1 VVGSLVQVPRQPPG
15 SPVQHPRQ
23 PLEGGPSARQL
34 LEVEARLEHVALLVE
49 VEARLGHVA
58 PLVEVEGLAV
68 PKKPHL

>member
-1 VVGSLVQVPRQPPG
+1 MHVPRQPPG
-15 SPVQHPRQ
+15 SPAQHPRQ

-58 PLVEVEGLAV
+58 LLVEVEGLAV